1 MYRQSIPFLSF
12 GTLFILTII
21 FYCEIVTSPYNTAT
35 STLFALSAF
44 SIFKLSVSLLLVTIG
59 YWILLRKKITINLI
73 LCSIHLI
80 STIPLLLFI
89 KQPSLFIHTTNTESE
104 IVSGFTVSSGVDLSL
119 YKANI
124 AIYMFVT
131 AQILFVAY
139 FTDINCEK

>member
-1 MYRQSIPFLSF
+1 M
-12 GTLFILTII
+12 
-21 FYCEIVTSPYNTAT
+21 
-35 STLFALSAF
+35 
-44 SIFKLSVSLLLVTIG
+44 
-59 YWILLRKKITINLI
+59 
-73 LCSIHLI
+73 
-80 STIPLLLFI
+80 I

-139 FTDINCEK
+139 FTRTLIVKSKKRKLQAI